1 MIVFNPLTRS
11 ALALSLVAVLSG
23 CSTLPRDGPSGR
35 AVERGASSVDT
46 QGFYQ
51 IVDLD
56 YGASERIKLVPPRFL
71 GTLANSSVEG
81 SSGLIGP
88 GDTLAI
94 SIFEPSGN
102 LFGSGTGASGVRSG
116 QQQFPSV
123 SVDSSGN
130 ATIPFAGAI
139 QVAGLSST
147 QAGAAIRRA
156 LIGRVGNPQVTV
168 SIAENSYNTVNVL
181 GDVRQ
186 PGRASLSSNA
196 DRILDVI
203 AERGGTSRAVEDV
216 IVNIQRGG
224 QTYSAPLSAVTTDFR
239 ENVRLTRG
247 DEINLSYRPRK
258 FSTFGA
264 LGAVAEVPMES
275 GPTTLAGAI
284 SKVGG
289 LNANVANARSVLVFR
304 FERPEVAQALGVT
317 QAPTV
322 RGIPIV
328 YRLNFEDATGLF
340 TAGNFIIEP
349 GDIVYV
355 PQSGL
360 AEMRKFFEAIQSFT
374 RIVYDVSV
382 TSTLQN

>member
-1 MIVFNPLTRS
+1 MNASNSLTRS
-11 ALALSLVAVLSG
+11 VLALSLVAVLSA

-35 AVERGASSVDT
+35 AVERGATSVDT

-56 YGASERIKLVPPRFL
+56 YGASERIKLVAPRFL

-81 SSGLIGP
+81 ASGLIGP
-88 GDTLAI
+88 GDVIAV

-102 LFGSGTGASGVRSG
+102 LFGAGAGAAGVRSG
-116 QQQFPSV
+116 QQQLPAI

-130 ATIPFAGAI
+130 ATIPFAGAVR
-139 QVAGLSST
+139 VAGLSTT

-168 SIAENSYNTVNVL
+168 SLAQNTFNTVNVL

-186 PGRASLSSNA
+186 PGRAPISSNA

-203 AERGGTSRAVEDV
+203 AERGGSTRPVEDL
-216 IVNIQRGG
+216 IVNIQRDG

-239 ENVRLTRG
+239 ENVRVARG
-247 DEINLSYRPRK
+247 DEINVSYRPRR

-264 LGAVAEVPMES
+264 LGAVAEVAMEP
-275 GPTTLAGAI
+275 GTTTLAGAI

-289 LNANVANARSVLVFR
+289 LNANLANARSVLVFR

-340 TAGNFIIEP
+340 TAGNFVIEP

-355 PQSGL
+355 PQSDL